1 MLDVAPGTL
10 VVYGD
15 IACPWSHLCVHGLRT
30 ARRRLGLDGDVLL
43 DLRSFPLEL
52 FNGRPTPKRT
62 LDAEV
67 PVVGAL
73 DPSAGWQVWR
83 RPEYEYPVTTLPP
96 LEAVQAAKEQGL
108 AASEDLG
115 RALRFAFFA
124 ESRTVSMITVILD
137 VAGGCDGIDADSLS
151 DALDQWRARSRV
163 VAQRGE

>member
-1 MLDVAPGTL
+1 MLDVAAGTL

-15 IACPWSHLCVHGLRT
+15 IACPWFHLCVHGLRT
-30 ARRRLGLDGDVLL
+30 ARRRLGLDGKVHL

-62 LDAEV
+62 LDAEI

-83 RPEYEYPVTTLPP
+83 RPEYEYPVTTLPA

-124 ESRTVSMITVILD
+124 ESRTVSMIQVIVE
-137 VAGGCDGIDADSLS
+137 VAAACAGVDADVVAE
-151 DALDQWRARSRV
+151 ALDEGRARSMV
-163 VAQRGE
+163 